1 MLCRA
6 VIEVLAAVAGAS
18 VGVCGLGIVR
28 ANGQNQAGRESLVRL
43 TSAMDNLAT
52 RMDLLHTDM
61 MARDREIFGRLSDLE
76 RSVARL
82 EGHSDRN

>member
-1 MLCRA
+1 M
-6 VIEVLAAVAGAS
+6 VEVLAAVAGAS
-18 VGVCGLGIVR
+18 VGVAGLGIVR
-28 ANGQNQAGRESLVRL
+28 ANSQNQSGRESLVRL

-52 RMDLLHTDM
+52 RMELLQTDM

-76 RSVARL
+76 RSVARM

>member
-1 MLCRA
+1 MRCRA

-18 VGVCGLGIVR
+18 AGVVGLGIVR
-28 ANGQNQAGRESLVRL
+28 ANSQSQASRESLVRL
-43 TSAMDNLAT
+43 ASAMDNLAT

>member
-28 ANGQNQAGRESLVRL
+28 ANSQSQSGRESLVRL

-82 EGHSDRN
+82 EGHTDRN

>member
-1 MLCRA
+1 
-6 VIEVLAAVAGAS
+6 VVEVLAAVAGAS
-18 VGVCGLGIVR
+18 VGVAGLSVVR
-28 ANGQNQAGRESLVRL
+28 ANSQNQTGRESLVRL